1 MRPFVA
7 LLVALAACAGTD
19 PKTSHSGTAAPTTA
33 EVEAMLEAANHC
45 TVATDCVDVG
55 TQCPFGCWILVN
67 AAEADDVRAAIDAWA
82 AAGSSS
88 CTYSCANRGE
98 IVCTAA
104 GVCEAPSTSSTN

>member
-1 MRPFVA
+1 MRPLVA
-7 LLVALAACAGTD
+7 LLTALAACAGTD
-19 PKTSHSGTAAPTTA
+19 PKTAHSGTSAPTTD
-33 EVEAMLEAANHC
+33 ELEAMIAAANHC
-45 TVATDCVDVG
+45 VAAEDCVDIG

-67 AAEADDVRAAIDAWA
+67 AAEADDVEAAIAAWA

-104 GVCEAPSTSSTN
+104 GVCEAPSTSTN